1 MGRLLKHILK
11 SYIGLFSP
19 VSLSCDNA
27 LGWLL
32 TDLTCANLFSC
43 ICLWSCWN
51 CYSSSFVMAQTVLD
65 GHRTLSHT
73 TPEIPLPK

>member
-19 VSLSCDNA
+19 VSLPCDNA
-27 LGWLL
+27 LGWLM

-43 ICLWSCWN
+43 IACG
-51 CYSSSFVMAQTVLD
+51 AAGTV
-65 GHRTLSHT
+65 
-73 TPEIPLPK
+73 IPLVL